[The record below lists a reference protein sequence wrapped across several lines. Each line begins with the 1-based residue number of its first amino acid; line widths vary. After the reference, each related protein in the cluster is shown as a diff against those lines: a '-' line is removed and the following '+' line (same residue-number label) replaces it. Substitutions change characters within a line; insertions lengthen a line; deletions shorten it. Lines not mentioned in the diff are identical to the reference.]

1 MPTSPE
7 QAAEILAAAPAPAA
21 RAREIKRKL
30 LGEDHPDTALSSQV
44 FDRTLAPNH
53 PHRQHCRLL
62 LKKLLPEKRIAVS
75 PEWRYGVACQK
86 CVSSTF
92 GGPATP

>member
-7 QAAEILAAAPAPAA
+7 LAAEILAACPSPAA
-21 RAREIKRKL
+21 RAWEIKRKL

-62 LKKLLPEKRIAVS
+62 LKKLLPEKRIS
-75 PEWRYGVACQK
+75 CQ
-86 CVSSTF
+86 
-92 GGPATP
+92 P